1 MRQNIPS
8 PASGL
13 EHDRRDGTGAV
24 NKTARTRRLGGLA
37 ALATFVV
44 VTASAASAQNA
55 GTALTGPA
63 ESSGDAP
70 AVLAMN
76 EAGEA
81 LQVTVGH
88 SKLLQAGEPLGTII
102 VGDDTIAAAT
112 IGAGNSI
119 ILTGL
124 AAGSTN
130 LIVLSEDDEMLMA
143 SQVQVVPV
151 AGRLRSTVTLLKGA
165 STREQYECRGNNC
178 EPVSA
183 EDATTEM
190 PLVLMAAP
198 SQAVEPSPA
207 D

>member
-8 PASGL
+8 PAS
-13 EHDRRDGTGAV
+13 DRSDGTGAK
-24 NKTARTRRLGGLA
+24 NKAARTGRLGGLT
-37 ALATFVV
+37 ALATFVIL
-44 VTASAASAQNA
+44 AASTVSAQTI
-55 GTALTGPA
+55 GTSSTGPA
-63 ESSGDAP
+63 GSSGDAP

-88 SKLLQAGEPLGTII
+88 SKLLQAGGPLGTII

-112 IGAGNSI
+112 IGAGNSV

-130 LIVLSEDDEMLMA
+130 LIVLSEGDEMLMS
-143 SQVQVVPV
+143 SQIMVVPV
-151 AGRLRSTVTLLKGA
+151 AGRLRSTVSVLKGA

-178 EPVSA
+178 EPVST
-183 EDATTEM
+183 EDATTEV

-198 SQAVEPSPA
+198 GQATEPNPA